1 MTRGWGQ
8 NVRLGPTDV
17 KRAVLEY
24 VQKLAKKSGKVVPED
39 VMEFMEG
46 GDLVLLDANNDRVV
60 FNRAVVTWDG

>member
-8 NVRLGPTDV
+8 NVRLGPMDV

-39 VMEFMEG
+39 VMEFM
-46 GDLVLLDANNDRVV
+46 DANNERVV